1 MRNRRIKPLLMG
13 VVTAAALLAGC
24 TDSKDAAAPVAQP
37 PVAAAPEPGNTAATP
52 AAAPGDKRVIDQLF
66 SLETVGMN
74 LAYVEKIAGPAMRSE
89 FHRHQFRSDGC
100 EVTLL
105 TDDADKVVNGVEV
118 AIAPSCNLSLA
129 PLLGG
134 FAGEPPITLNELTF
148 GKYEQMLGG
157 GYYADCLSLCGN
169 AADPVVYL
177 HAEGSRAMHLME
189 FMVQAPMVS
198 GPVLNATSQWRDAMI
213 KAESEDYVLDT
224 RFNCDPQRFRSVI
237 ATGLAA
243 VKPTAFTFGRDLGFP
258 PGECS

>member
-1 MRNRRIKPLLMG
+1 MRNRRIELLLMG

-24 TDSKDAAAPVAQP
+24 SDSKDAAAPAAQP
-37 PVAAAPEPGNTAATP
+37 PVAAAPEPASTGATP

-148 GKYEQMLGG
+148 GRYEQMLGG

-243 VKPTAFTFGRDLGFP
+243 VKPMAFTFGRDLGFP
-258 PGECS
+258 PGECR